1 MIHVF
6 IEQEENIYTPRGI
19 VSSVLLYYIGILGLT
34 TENAIDNNLCTQEFA
49 FSGKLCIAKTYGHY
63 IFNLYQCW

>member
-19 VSSVLLYYIGILGLT
+19 VSSFLLYYIVTLGLT
-34 TENAIDNNLCTQEFA
+34 TENAIDNNLCTREFA
-49 FSGKLCIAKTYGHY
+49 FSGKLCIAKTYGY
-63 IFNLYQCW
+63 

>member
-19 VSSVLLYYIGILGLT
+19 VSSFLLYYIVMLGLT

-49 FSGKLCIAKTYGHY
+49 LFGKLCIAKTYGHY
-63 IFNLYQCW
+63 IFNL

>member
-19 VSSVLLYYIGILGLT
+19 VSFCFLYDIVLLELT
-34 TENAIDNNLCTQEFA
+34 TENAIDSNLCTQEFA
-49 FSGKLCIAKTYGHY
+49 FSGK
-63 IFNLYQCW
+63 